1 MDAPSDNK
9 PTANHLSPKLT
20 VRLCS
25 DKPGQGVFAVE
36 PVEAGEVV
44 AVWGGRIVPAEIAA
58 ALPPQTRRYVVQ
70 VEDDQYLA
78 PLDRIDPAELINH
91 CCQPNCGLQ
100 GQITLVALRHI
111 KPGEEITF
119 DYAATDSSPFLEF
132 ECACVKQPC
141 RNRVLAD
148 DWRRDEVQAANRGHF
163 SPYLQ
168 RRIDAAAEAKET
180 ASRPVLRSTRSR

>member
-9 PTANHLSPKLT
+9 PHANHLSPKLT

-36 PVEAGEVV
+36 PVDAGEVV
-44 AVWGGRIVPAEIAA
+44 AVWGGRIVPAEIAS

-100 GQITLVALRHI
+100 GQITLVALRRI
-111 KPGEEITF
+111 QPGEEITF
-119 DYAATDSSPFLEF
+119 DYGTTDSSTFLEF
-132 ECACVKQPC
+132 ECACVKNPC
-141 RNRVLAD
+141 RNHVRAD
-148 DWRRDEVQAANRGHF
+148 DWRRPDVQAGSQGHF

-168 RRIDAAAEAKET
+168 RRIDAAANTDDDAMPM
-180 ASRPVLRSTRSR
+180 SRTR